1 MYEFVFFSESDVRCN
16 VHTLVFSTVHRIFYE
31 VLENKRMFF
40 GENVGQVFGF
50 FWSVEVSLPRMPCL
64 LSLCEIDP

>member
-1 MYEFVFFSESDVRCN
+1 MYEFGFFSESDVRCN

-50 FWSVEVSLPRMPCL
+50 FLVSRGF
-64 LSLCEIDP
+64 SSTDAVFAQFV